1 MDKYLLI
8 TIVIFSG
15 LSLFMLFLFIYIL
28 KRDKIIEQKFN
39 AFELSLEE
47 LNREIHKLK
56 RMKIE
61 NSDSD
66 EKLEKIERI
75 IESIVDDIRVI
86 EERNLKI
93 IDELKEEVDSL
104 KSKIRKQK
112 LSEINNIISKSDEER
127 VITLYK
133 NGYSIEDISRELRI
147 PAGEIELILKFA
159 SI

>member
-1 MDKYLLI
+1 MDKNLLV
-8 TIVIFSG
+8 TIVIFLG
-15 LSLFMLFLFIYIL
+15 LSIFMLFLFIYIL
-28 KRDKIIEQKFN
+28 RRDKIIEQRLS

-47 LNREIHKLK
+47 LNREIHQLK
-56 RMKIE
+56 RMRVE
-61 NSDSD
+61 NSNSD

-75 IESIVDDIRVI
+75 IESIVDDIRAI
-86 EERNLKI
+86 EQRNLKI
-93 IDELKEEVDSL
+93 IEELKEEVESL

-112 LSEINNIISKSDEER
+112 LPEINNIISKSDEER

>member
-1 MDKYLLI
+1 MDKNLLI
-8 TIVIFSG
+8 TIVIFLG
-15 LSLFMLFLFIYIL
+15 LSIFMLFLFIYIL
-28 KRDKIIEQKFN
+28 RRDKIIEQRLS

-47 LNREIHKLK
+47 LNREIHQLK
-56 RMKIE
+56 RMRVE
-61 NSDSD
+61 NSNSD

-75 IESIVDDIRVI
+75 IESIVDDIRAI
-86 EERNLKI
+86 EQRNLKI
-93 IDELKEEVDSL
+93 IEELKEEVESL

-112 LSEINNIISKSDEER
+112 LPEINNIISKSDEER